1 MAYAKILRRIREQK
15 TNYNRRK
22 SMLMGHRDFITVQIS
37 NENTHVQV
45 IHPELTGDK
54 VISSAHSRFLIEKG
68 WKGSRKNIPA
78 AYLTGYFAGKKAKEK
93 GASSAILYTGKR
105 QYTQRM
111 AAALKGVIDAGVEI
125 PADAETF
132 PADDRLNGDH
142 LKVKNDVKNIKSS
155 IDGGA
160 KAK

>member
-1 MAYAKILRRIREQK
+1 
-15 TNYNRRK
+15 
-22 SMLMGHRDFITVQIS
+22 
-37 NENTHVQV
+37 
-45 IHPELTGDK
+45 
-54 VISSAHSRFLIEKG
+54 
-68 WKGSRKNIPA
+68 
-78 AYLTGYFAGKKAKEK
+78 
-93 GASSAILYTGKR
+93 
-105 QYTQRM
+105 M